1 MRFDDVLT
9 ILNDVPDYQVFLT
22 VDELKASTHQLA
34 NAYPNAVEILPIGH
48 SRQGDPIEAI
58 KIGDGPRQALLFAMP
73 HPDEPIGSMMLEYL
87 SLQLAEDDV
96 LRESLGYTWYLIKC
110 IDPDGTRLNE
120 GWFKGPFSIKNLA
133 RHYYRPPAYQQV
145 AWTFPIDYKTLHF
158 HDPMPE
164 TQALMALIEQVRP
177 DFMYSLHNSGFG
189 GVYFYIWEEAPPL
202 YEPFHKLVESQGLPL
217 HLGESEMP
225 YEVEYASAIYK
236 DSSITAEYDYL
247 EEQTDTDPAEIIT
260 GGTLSF
266 EYARAFCDP
275 FTLICEMPYFYH
287 PAINDTSASDMVR
300 RDAILQAIEET
311 REDVNF
317 LEELYDTVKSE
328 LTVVSPF
335 RDAIEETLRTALA
348 ELAAEESWARTDP
361 RTAEMAT
368 VAEKFDSLVIHRS
381 DRLFGLGM
389 FVRMLDAQTLCPWA
403 LYLDHTGLSAKGP
416 GVAATGES
424 PSLSSAREAARAAFE
439 ERAADLEAE
448 LDYTVIPIQKLVR
461 VQLGSALLAADYA
474 AGRQARRQAAE

>member
-1 MRFDDVLT
+1 MKFNDVLN
-9 ILNDVPDYQVFLT
+9 ILNDVPNYQVFLT

-34 NAYPNAVEILPIGH
+34 NRYPNTVEILPIGH

-87 SLQLAEDDV
+87 SLRLAEDQV
-96 LRESLGYTWYLIKC
+96 LRESLGYTWYLVKC

-120 GWFKGPFSIKNLA
+120 GWFKGPFSIENLA
-133 RHYYRPPAYQQV
+133 RHYYRPPACQQV

-189 GVYFYIWEEAPPL
+189 GVYFYIWEAAPPL

-217 HLGESEMP
+217 HRGESERP
-225 YEVEYASAIYK
+225 YEIEYANAIYK
-236 DSSITAEYDYL
+236 DSSIAAEYDYL
-247 EEQTDTDPAEIIT
+247 EEQTGTDPAETIT

-287 PAINDTSASDMVR
+287 PAIEDTSASDMVR
-300 RDAILQAIEET
+300 RDTILQAIEEDK
-311 REDVNF
+311 EDVSF
-317 LEELYDTVKSE
+317 LKELHDAVKSE

-361 RTAEMAT
+361 KTAEMAT
-368 VAEKFDSLVIHRS
+368 VAEKFDNLVIHRS

-389 FVRMLDAQTLCPWA
+389 FVRMLDAQI
-403 LYLDHTGLSAKGP
+403 
-416 GVAATGES
+416 AATGES
-424 PSLSSAREAARAAFE
+424 PSLSSTREAARAAFE
-439 ERAADLEAE
+439 ARAADLEAE

-474 AGRQARRQAAE
+474 AGRRAQRQVAER

>member
-1 MRFDDVLT
+1 MKFDDVLN
-9 ILNDVPDYQVFLT
+9 ILNDIPDYQVFLT

-34 NAYPNAVEILPIGH
+34 NRYPNTVEILPIGH

-58 KIGDGPRQALLFAMP
+58 KIGAGPRQALLFAMP

-87 SLQLAEDDV
+87 SLRLAKDDV
-96 LRESLGYTWYLIKC
+96 LRESLGYSWYLVKC

-120 GWFKGPFSIKNLA
+120 SWFKGPFSIENYA

-158 HDPMPE
+158 HNPLPE

-177 DFMYSLHNSGFG
+177 DFMYSLHNSDSG
-189 GVYFYIWEEAPPL
+189 GVYFYIWEKAPPL

-217 HLGESEMP
+217 HLGEPERP
-225 YEVEYASAIYK
+225 YEIEYANAIYK
-236 DSSITAEYDYL
+236 DSSIAAEYDYL
-247 EEQTDTDPAEIIT
+247 EEQTGTDPAEIIT

-287 PAINDTSASDMVR
+287 PAINDTLASDMVR

-311 REDVNF
+311 KEDVDF
-317 LEELYDTVKSE
+317 LKELYDAVKSE
-328 LTVVSPF
+328 LTVPSPF
-335 RDAIEETLRTALA
+335 RDAIEETLRTFLA
-348 ELAAEESWARTDP
+348 ELAAEENWARTNP
-361 RTAEMAT
+361 KTAEMAT
-368 VAEKFDSLVIHRS
+368 VAERFDSLVIHRS
-381 DRLFGLGM
+381 HRLLSLGM
-389 FVRMLDAQTLCPWA
+389 FVRLLDAQIA
-403 LYLDHTGLSAKGP
+403 
-416 GVAATGES
+416 VTGES
-424 PSLSSAREAARAAFE
+424 PSLSSARKAAKAAFE
-439 ERAADLEAE
+439 ARSADLEAE
-448 LDYTVIPIQKLVR
+448 LDYTVVPIQKLVR

-474 AGRQARRQAAE
+474 AGRQAQG

>member
-9 ILNDVPDYQVFLT
+9 IIADVPDYQVFLK
-22 VDELKASTHQLA
+22 VDELKAGTRQLA
-34 NAYPNAVEILPIGH
+34 SKYPNTVEILPIGH

-58 KIGDGPRQALLFAMP
+58 KIGNGPRQALLFAMP

-87 SLQLAEDDV
+87 SLRLAKDDA
-96 LRESLGYTWYLIKC
+96 LRESLGYTWYLVKC
-110 IDPDGTRLNE
+110 IDPDGARLNE
-120 GWFKGPFSIKNLA
+120 GWFKGPFSIENLA

-189 GVYFYIWEEAPPL
+189 GVYFFIWEEAPPL
-202 YEPFHKLVESQGLPL
+202 YEPFHKLVNSQRLPL
-217 HLGESEMP
+217 HLGEPERP
-225 YEVEYASAIYK
+225 YEIEYAGAIYK

-247 EEQTDTDPAEIIT
+247 EEQTGTDPAGIIT

-266 EYARAFCDP
+266 EYARKFCDP
-275 FTLICEMPYFYH
+275 FTLICEMPYFYN
-287 PAINDTSASDMVR
+287 PAINDTSASNMVR

-311 REDVNF
+311 KEDVSF
-317 LEELYDTVKSE
+317 LKKLYDAVKSE
-328 LTVVSPF
+328 LTAPSPF
-335 RDAIEETLRTALA
+335 RDAIEETLRTSPS
-348 ELAAEESWARTDP
+348 ELAAEEKWARTDP
-361 RTAEMAT
+361 KTAEMAT
-368 VAEKFDSLVIHRS
+368 VAEKFDNLVIHRS

-389 FVRMLDAQTLCPWA
+389 FVRLLDAQI
-403 LYLDHTGLSAKGP
+403 
-416 GVAATGES
+416 AATGES
-424 PSLSSAREAARAAFE
+424 PSLSSAREAARASFE
-439 ERAADLEAE
+439 ARAADLEAE
-448 LDYTVIPIQKLVR
+448 LDYTVVPIQKLVR

-474 AGRQARRQAAE
+474 FGRQAQGQEAGSRKQEAGNGIQERNGT